1 MNLFDALLLSAS
13 FVPGLHER
21 VCIEIVWSSEVLDV
35 CGFTVDLEVSDGHL
49 VRADELG
56 ATGGELSFQRSA
68 AGKILVVTFFSSG
81 EFFGGWFSFLK
92 HTCHNDWNEPFNTSL
107 SVCGTVPVQRSINL
121 CSEKIIFW
129 IKLFKRRL

>member
-1 MNLFDALLLSAS
+1 MNLFDSLLLSAS
-13 FVPGLHER
+13 YVPGFQER
-21 VCIEIVWSSEVLDV
+21 ECIHRILRIGVIDVVC
-35 CGFTVDLEVSDGHL
+35 FTVELEVSDRHL

-56 ATGGELSFQRSA
+56 ATGGELSFPNSV
-68 AGKILVVTFFSSG
+68 KPYSFVEMFFSKG